1 MRVTFHGR
9 PKVRK
14 ASPKA
19 SKTPPTR
26 QACEACEWGGVSL
39 KTKLWHCFHP
49 RNGRPC
55 NPARVEPWKWG
66 MGCPVS

>member
-1 MRVTFHGR
+1 MRRVTFRGR

-14 ASPKA
+14 AAPKA
-19 SKTPPTR
+19 SKAPPTR
-26 QACEACEWGGVSL
+26 QKCEACEWFNIHRSKCV
-39 KTKLWHCFHP
+39 HP
-49 RNGRPC
+49 FNGRPC